1 MARLQ
6 LTDLLS
12 QFLEG
17 IISLFV
23 THSLTRHFLSLLPSV
38 LALLAAG
45 FFAAGFFAAAA
56 RGLAAAFLAG
66 AFLAVLGAS
75 SSSSLAAGA
84 TFSFFGRGPIEGWA
98 LSARISVMRRTVS
111 SS

>member
-23 THSLTRHFLSLLPSV
+23 TLSLTRHFLSPLPSD

-56 RGLAAAFLAG
+56 RGLAAAGG
-66 AFLAVLGAS
+66 AQPAD
-75 SSSSLAAGA
+75 
-84 TFSFFGRGPIEGWA
+84 EG
-98 LSARISVMRRTVS
+98 
-111 SS
+111 

>member
-45 FFAAGFFAAAA
+45 FFAAGFFVAAA
-56 RGLAAAFLAG
+56 RGLAAALAAGFLAG

-98 LSARISVMRRTVS
+98 LSARI
-111 SS
+111 